1 MDSGLCRN
9 GRRKTGMTG
18 RGSIFLISISDYVC
32 RKENAMYLLTIEDHF
47 ASAHQLRGYRG
58 KCENI
63 HGHNW
68 KVVLNVQGEK
78 LNEIGLLVDFND
90 LKTVLKK
97 IINFLDH
104 KNLNEVEPFN
114 VINPS
119 SENIAEF
126 IAMEARKEI
135 LEINPDLH
143 VESVTVWESDTSR
156 CTYYLQRSLPKREV
170 H

>member
-1 MDSGLCRN
+1 
-9 GRRKTGMTG
+9 
-18 RGSIFLISISDYVC
+18 
-32 RKENAMYLLTIEDHF
+32 MYLLTIEDHF

-78 LNEIGLLVDFND
+78 LNEIGLLIDFND
-90 LKTVLKK
+90 LKSILKK
-97 IINFLDH
+97 ITNSLDH
-104 KNLNEVEPFN
+104 KNLNEVVPFN
-114 VINPS
+114 IINPS

-126 IAMEARKEI
+126 IALEAQKEI
-135 LEINPDLH
+135 TEINPELY

-156 CTYYLQRSLPKREV
+156 CTYYLQKSISKREV

>member
-1 MDSGLCRN
+1 
-9 GRRKTGMTG
+9 
-18 RGSIFLISISDYVC
+18 
-32 RKENAMYLLTIEDHF
+32 MYLLTIEDHF

-78 LNEIGLLVDFND
+78 LNEIGLLIDFND
-90 LKTVLKK
+90 LKTVLKR
-97 IINFLDH
+97 ITNLLDH

-114 VINPS
+114 IINPS
-119 SENIAEF
+119 SENIAEY
-126 IAMEARKEI
+126 IALEAQKEI
-135 LEINPDLH
+135 LEINPDLN

-156 CTYYLQRSLPKREV
+156 CTYYLQKCPSKREV